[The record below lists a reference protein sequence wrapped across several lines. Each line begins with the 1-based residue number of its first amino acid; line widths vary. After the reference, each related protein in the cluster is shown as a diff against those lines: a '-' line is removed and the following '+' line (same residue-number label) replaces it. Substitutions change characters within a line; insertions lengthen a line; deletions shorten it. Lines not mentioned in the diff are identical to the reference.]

1 MTNLFLIILNMSITA
16 SYVAL
21 AVIIVR
27 FLLRRAPK
35 IFSYILWSAVAIRL
49 VIPVSFTSS
58 FSILRLVQPRAKA
71 DTGFMA
77 FVSQDMGVQ
86 LNPVVHAGIS
96 GISRFVNSS
105 LPAATPI
112 ASANPMQIIMWI
124 GSIIWLTGAAI
135 LLLYSV
141 TSYLKILN
149 RVRTA
154 TLVKDNIF
162 ETDQISTPFVCGFLK
177 PKIYIPTGVSEHELS
192 YILLHE
198 QTHIMRRDYLIKPFA
213 FLVLIVHWF
222 NPLMWLSYALMSKD
236 MEMSCDERVVGK
248 MGDQIKGSYS
258 TTLLSLSASRSGLLT
273 GSPLAFGES
282 NVKARI
288 NNILSYRQPS
298 SWMIA
303 GSMIVIAALVVGCT
317 ANPKPLQQLSQPVSL
332 PSYSGYDMDKL
343 MKNKTLYV
351 GNHAKVGGLI
361 SGMPMPIGFE
371 GNGIALQT
379 KAQPYGLT
387 INYIMND
394 STDVIKEGA
403 ISDGAFYRNS
413 ILLLS
418 LIDNVDNITYSIV
431 DNTGQNDG
439 ATYTFTFTR
448 EQVEKLLGEDVRHR
462 AADEASLRQLIDRL
476 DSLPSNETINTA

>member
-1 MTNLFLIILNMSITA
+1 MTKLFLIIFNMSITA

-21 AVIIVR
+21 AVIITR

-35 IFSYILWSAVAIRL
+35 IFSYILWLAVAIRL

-58 FSILRLVQPRAKA
+58 FSLLRLVQPQAK
-71 DTGFMA
+71 TGTGIME
-77 FVSQDMGVQ
+77 FVPQDIGM
-86 LNPVVHAGIS
+86 LKNPVVDTGIR

-105 LPAATPI
+105 FPAAKQM
-112 ASANPMQIIMWI
+112 ASVNPMQIIVWI
-124 GSIIWLTGAAI
+124 GCIVWITGAAI

-141 TSYLKILN
+141 TSYLKFLA

-162 ETDQISTPFVCGFLK
+162 ETDQIATPFVCGFLK
-177 PKIYIPTGVSEHELS
+177 PKIFIPIGMSDHELS

-213 FLVLIVHWF
+213 FIILIVYWF

-258 TTLLSLSASRSGLLT
+258 TSLLSLSVSKSGLLT

-288 NNILSYRQPS
+288 KNILSYRQPS
-298 SWMIA
+298 SWMVA
-303 GSMIVIAALVVGCT
+303 GSMLVIAALVVGCT
-317 ANPKPLQQLSQPVSL
+317 ANPKPLQQSSQPSL
-332 PSYSGYDMDKL
+332 QTYYSGYNIDKL
-343 MKNKTLYV
+343 MENKTLYV
-351 GNHAKVGGLI
+351 GNHVKVGGLI

-371 GNGIALQT
+371 VKGLELQT
-379 KAQPYGLT
+379 KAQPYGVT
-387 INYIMND
+387 IHYIMND
-394 STDVIKEGA
+394 STMW
-403 ISDGAFYRNS
+403 
-413 ILLLS
+413 
-418 LIDNVDNITYSIV
+418 
-431 DNTGQNDG
+431 
-439 ATYTFTFTR
+439 
-448 EQVEKLLGEDVRHR
+448 
-462 AADEASLRQLIDRL
+462 
-476 DSLPSNETINTA
+476 